1 MAYHHGDCRRYA
13 LDGRTALV
21 TWPPDV
27 ADLPQRLERLV
38 TDPGWR
44 ARIAGK
50 ERPSSAGSSTGTLL

>member
-1 MAYHHGDCRRYA
+1 MPYDHGDCRGYA

-21 TWPPDV
+21 TWRPDV
-27 ADLPQRLERLV
+27 VDLPQRLERLV

-50 ERPSSAGSSTGTLL
+50 GRPSSAGSLTWTLL